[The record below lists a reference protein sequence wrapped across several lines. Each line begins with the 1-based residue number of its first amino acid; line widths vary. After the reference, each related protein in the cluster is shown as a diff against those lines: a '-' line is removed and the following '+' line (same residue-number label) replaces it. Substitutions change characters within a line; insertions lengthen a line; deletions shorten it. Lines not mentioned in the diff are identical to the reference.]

1 MLEQRPLHLGRGA
14 FQVQPEEQA
23 SATDPSYFRVQCALR

>member
-14 FQVQPEEQA
+14 LQVQTEEQA
-23 SATDPSYFRVQCALR
+23 STTDPSYSGVQCALR